1 VSGAAGRLARLG
13 LLAWTLACA
22 VWALPR
28 FEANVGQAPGDVRF
42 LVRSAD
48 YVLLVRRDAGME
60 YLLRSGKGDES
71 AVSQVWVDLAG
82 GNPAPSVEGEERLP
96 GVTHYLLG
104 PDPRRWVRG
113 APAYGRVRCRGVY
126 PGVDL
131 LLRGEERALE
141 FDFEIAPG
149 ADPAQIRM
157 CYRGASSLRVDPAG
171 DLVARVGPV
180 ELRWERPRAW
190 QEIGGS
196 RREVPVSYSIGPEH
210 TVSFRLGAYL
220 PDVPLVID
228 PLIRYSTYLGGG
240 QFDAAF
246 GVAVDAGGAAHV
258 VGETYSVQFPA
269 GSTLSSQARAS
280 KDAFIAKL
288 NAAGSALEY
297 LVFLGG
303 TQSDSARA
311 VAVDSA
317 GNAYVAGVTSSAD
330 FPTTAG
336 AWRRTHGGLEDGF
349 AVKLGPGGNLIY
361 STFVGAGG
369 SDFAVAIA
377 ADGAGC
383 AYVAGYT
390 SSLSFPVTSGAYQSS
405 YRGGYYDGFV
415 VKLDAAGSAAVYATL
430 LGGSRNDIVLGIAV
444 DGAGAAWVG
453 GQTDSADFPVVSAA
467 QTQLGGSSDGF
478 VAKLS
483 PAGGTLLVSTYLGGS
498 ASDAITAVA
507 VDGSGACYVAGW
519 TASGNF
525 PVSSGALQRTY
536 AGSFDAVVV
545 KLAATGGTPA
555 FATYLGGSASDQ
567 ATAVRVD
574 GAGNVWVAGFTRSL
588 NFPLRNASGAF
599 RGEEDGF
606 LSVLN
611 AAGAGLVYSDLLGGS
626 GQDRVYG
633 MALDAAANAWL
644 TGFTLSADF
653 PTTPGSF
660 RPSPAGA
667 GDGYVSKVAVNFAPN
682 SLSVSPSSGSGWSQT
697 FQFVASD
704 PNGWQDISWGLMLIN
719 RVFSGSGGCYMYF
732 NVGARALLLANDA
745 GTGWIQGVVGSG
757 TIENSQCVVRLSES
771 SFSGEGTTFRVT
783 VALTFKAGFEG
794 AKGVYLEV
802 EDYGGLRAVWRQ
814 VGTWTVGVNQA
825 PGGLAVN
832 PSSGSGWSQ
841 TFQFVAS
848 DPNGWQDISWGLML
862 INRVFSGSGGCYMYF
877 NVGARAL
884 LLANDAG
891 TGWIQGVVG
900 SGTIENSQCVVRLS
914 ESSFSGEGTTFRVTV
929 ALTFKAGFEGAK
941 GVYLEVEDYGGL
953 RAVWRQVGTWTVGV
967 NQAPGGLA
975 VNPSSGSGWSQTF
988 QFVASDPN
996 GWQDI
1001 SWGLMLIN
1009 RVFSG
1014 SGGCYMYF
1022 NVGARALL
1030 LANDAGTG
1038 WIQGVVGSGTIEN
1051 SQCVVRLSESSFSGE
1066 GTTFRVTV
1074 ALTFK
1079 AGFEGA
1085 KGVYLEVEDYGGLR
1099 AVWRQVGTWTV
1110 GVNQAPGGL
1119 AVNPSS
1125 GSGWSQTFQFVA
1137 SDPNG
1142 WQDISWGLMLINR
1155 VFSGSGGCYMYFNVG
1170 ARALLLANDAGTGWI
1185 QGVVGS
1191 GTIENSQCVV
1201 RLSESSFSGEGTTF
1215 RVTVALTFKAG
1226 FEGAKGVYLEVEDY
1240 GGLRAVWRQVGTW
1253 TVGVNQAPGG
1263 LAVNPSSG
1271 SGWSQTFQFVASDPN
1286 GWQDISWG
1294 LMLINRVFS
1303 GSGGCYM
1310 YFNVGARALLLA
1322 NDAGTGWIQGVVG
1335 SGTIENSQCVVR
1347 LSESSFSGEGTTFRV
1362 TVALTFKAGFEGAKG
1377 VYLEVEDYGGL
1388 RAVWRQVGT
1397 WTVGVNQAPGGLAV
1411 NPSSGSGWSQT
1422 FQFVASDPNGWQDI
1436 SWGLMLINRV
1446 FSGSGGCYMYFN
1458 VGARALLLANDA
1470 GTGWIQGVVG
1480 SGTIENSQCVVR
1492 LSESSFSG
1500 RGRRSG

>member
-22 VWALPR
+22 VWAVPR

-113 APAYGRVRCRGVY
+113 APAYGRVRCRSVY

-131 LLRGEERALE
+131 LLRGEERSLE

-180 ELRWERPRAW
+180 ELRWKRPRAW

-196 RREVPVSYSIGPEH
+196 RREVPVSYSIGPEN
-210 TVSFRLGAYL
+210 TVSFRLGTYL
-220 PDVPLVID
+220 PDIPLVID

-246 GVAVDAGGAAHV
+246 GVAVDAAGAAYV

-303 TQSDSARA
+303 AQSDSARA

-483 PAGGTLLVSTYLGGS
+483 PAGGTLMVSTYLGGS

-507 VDGSGACYVAGW
+507 VDGSGACYGAGW

-545 KLAATGGTPA
+545 KLAAAGGSPV

-611 AAGAGLVYSDLLGGS
+611 AAGASLVYSDLLGGS

-644 TGFTLSADF
+644 TGFTLSSDF
-653 PTTPGSF
+653 PTTQGSF

-667 GDGYVSKVAVNFAPN
+667 GDGYVAVLATTNPLLYQEDATRRVAAQYFLAGHLTGGGWIYPAGYAGWRVVAVGDFDGNAWPDVLWQSESTSQVTIHYFNGQVWVGWAWLN
-682 SLSVSPSSGSGWSQT
+682 TAYNVGWHVVALGDFNQDGKWDLVWQHESTRQVVVHFYGGAQGSQFLGWAWLNSSGYPGW
-697 FQFVASD
+697 
-704 PNGWQDISWGLMLIN
+704 
-719 RVFSGSGGCYMYF
+719 R
-732 NVGARALLLANDA
+732 
-745 GTGWIQGVVGSG
+745 VVGSYDFDGNG
-757 TIENSQCVVRLSES
+757 TSDLVWQREDGRQ
-771 SFSGEGTTFRVT
+771 VT
-783 VALTFKAGFEG
+783 VHYYRGTSWIGWAWLNAASNSGWRVAGVEDFNGDGRPDLVWQNDTSGQVTVHYYSGTYGTEFLGWAWLNAVGSPGWRALTPR
-794 AKGVYLEV
+794 
-802 EDYGGLRAVWRQ
+802 LR
-814 VGTWTVGVNQA
+814 N
-825 PGGLAVN
+825 
-832 PSSGSGWSQ
+832 
-841 TFQFVAS
+841 
-848 DPNGWQDISWGLML
+848 
-862 INRVFSGSGGCYMYF
+862 
-877 NVGARAL
+877 
-884 LLANDAG
+884 
-891 TGWIQGVVG
+891 
-900 SGTIENSQCVVRLS
+900 
-914 ESSFSGEGTTFRVTV
+914 
-929 ALTFKAGFEGAK
+929 
-941 GVYLEVEDYGGL
+941 
-953 RAVWRQVGTWTVGV
+953 
-967 NQAPGGLA
+967 
-975 VNPSSGSGWSQTF
+975 
-988 QFVASDPN
+988 
-996 GWQDI
+996 
-1001 SWGLMLIN
+1001 
-1009 RVFSG
+1009 
-1014 SGGCYMYF
+1014 
-1022 NVGARALL
+1022 
-1030 LANDAGTG
+1030 
-1038 WIQGVVGSGTIEN
+1038 
-1051 SQCVVRLSESSFSGE
+1051 
-1066 GTTFRVTV
+1066 
-1074 ALTFK
+1074 
-1079 AGFEGA
+1079 
-1085 KGVYLEVEDYGGLR
+1085 
-1099 AVWRQVGTWTV
+1099 
-1110 GVNQAPGGL
+1110 
-1119 AVNPSS
+1119 
-1125 GSGWSQTFQFVA
+1125 
-1137 SDPNG
+1137 
-1142 WQDISWGLMLINR
+1142 
-1155 VFSGSGGCYMYFNVG
+1155 
-1170 ARALLLANDAGTGWI
+1170 
-1185 QGVVGS
+1185 
-1191 GTIENSQCVV
+1191 
-1201 RLSESSFSGEGTTF
+1201 
-1215 RVTVALTFKAG
+1215 
-1226 FEGAKGVYLEVEDY
+1226 
-1240 GGLRAVWRQVGTW
+1240 
-1253 TVGVNQAPGG
+1253 
-1263 LAVNPSSG
+1263 
-1271 SGWSQTFQFVASDPN
+1271 
-1286 GWQDISWG
+1286 
-1294 LMLINRVFS
+1294 
-1303 GSGGCYM
+1303 
-1310 YFNVGARALLLA
+1310 
-1322 NDAGTGWIQGVVG
+1322 
-1335 SGTIENSQCVVR
+1335 
-1347 LSESSFSGEGTTFRV
+1347 
-1362 TVALTFKAGFEGAKG
+1362 
-1377 VYLEVEDYGGL
+1377 
-1388 RAVWRQVGT
+1388 
-1397 WTVGVNQAPGGLAV
+1397 
-1411 NPSSGSGWSQT
+1411 
-1422 FQFVASDPNGWQDI
+1422 
-1436 SWGLMLINRV
+1436 
-1446 FSGSGGCYMYFN
+1446 
-1458 VGARALLLANDA
+1458 
-1470 GTGWIQGVVG
+1470 
-1480 SGTIENSQCVVR
+1480 
-1492 LSESSFSG
+1492 
-1500 RGRRSG
+1500 